1 MSRLYIYLILVFWFH
16 GKNNVF
22 QEIEILYYAFSYT
35 GKNLMQ
41 YVILFFPPQSMR
53 RFKARRC
60 YKDRVLMPTIC
71 CLHKCV
77 NLEELYLEKAD
88 SSGITSYLLAHI
100 LKFLIRLRVLA
111 LPKQCDD
118 DVASVIGLN
127 CPKLECIILTGTSVT
142 NQGLSW
148 LLCCR
153 QLHTV
158 IMPGFLQ
165 GKRNSNILLKL
176 HPPKRVQ
183 KLDLTLNFSFMYW
196 LNNFLDV
203 TAISWPFLHQAHIE
217 TIIWWWW

>member
-1 MSRLYIYLILVFWFH
+1 MEKFFSVKLKF
-16 GKNNVF
+16 KC
-22 QEIEILYYAFSYT
+22 AFST

-41 YVILFFPPQSMR
+41 YVILFFPPQAMR

-88 SSGITSYLLAHI
+88 SPGITSYLLAHI

-142 NQGLSW
+142 NVGLSW

-165 GKRNSNILLKL
+165 GIRQKIHKITFHKNKSELFRGWETLKIYL
-176 HPPKRVQ
+176 GRGP
-183 KLDLTLNFSFMYW
+183 
-196 LNNFLDV
+196 
-203 TAISWPFLHQAHIE
+203 I
-217 TIIWWWW
+217 

>member
-1 MSRLYIYLILVFWFH
+1 
-16 GKNNVF
+16 
-22 QEIEILYYAFSYT
+22 
-35 GKNLMQ
+35 MQ

-142 NQGLSW
+142 NVGLSW
-148 LLCCR
+148 MLCCR

-165 GKRNSNILLKL
+165 GNILFKILHGDASHASKTSLLKET
-176 HPPKRVQ
+176 
-183 KLDLTLNFSFMYW
+183 LTNLMGV
-196 LNNFLDV
+196 LVNFLILCSSFDLK
-203 TAISWPFLHQAHIE
+203 SY
-217 TIIWWWW
+217 

>member
-1 MSRLYIYLILVFWFH
+1 MKFPD
-16 GKNNVF
+16 NVLCAL
-22 QEIEILYYAFSYT
+22 EVAAHYDSN

-53 RFKARRC
+53 RFKSRRC

-88 SSGITSYLLAHI
+88 SPAITTYLLAHI
-100 LKFLIRLRVLA
+100 LKFLTHLRVLA

-165 GKRNSNILLKL
+165 GIFIYFYGLK
-176 HPPKRVQ
+176 
-183 KLDLTLNFSFMYW
+183 N
-196 LNNFLDV
+196 
-203 TAISWPFLHQAHIE
+203 
-217 TIIWWWW
+217 TIVCLS

>member
-1 MSRLYIYLILVFWFH
+1 MNPGGQNGVDMDTSNIVDETMWDAVFPLLDAHFLQLVPYHLYEEFLD
-16 GKNNVF
+16 NVLCAL
-22 QEIEILYYAFSYT
+22 EVAAHYDSN

-41 YVILFFPPQSMR
+41 YVILFFPPQSLR

-88 SSGITSYLLAHI
+88 SPSITSYLLAHI
-100 LKFLIRLRVLA
+100 LKFLTHLRVLA

-165 GKRNSNILLKL
+165 GKVK
-176 HPPKRVQ
+176 
-183 KLDLTLNFSFMYW
+183 
-196 LNNFLDV
+196 
-203 TAISWPFLHQAHIE
+203 ISVKN
-217 TIIWWWW
+217 

>member
-1 MSRLYIYLILVFWFH
+1 
-16 GKNNVF
+16 
-22 QEIEILYYAFSYT
+22 
-35 GKNLMQ
+35 
-41 YVILFFPPQSMR
+41 
-53 RFKARRC
+53 
-60 YKDRVLMPTIC
+60 MPTIC

-158 IMPGFLQ
+158 LFHSLELLS
-165 GKRNSNILLKL
+165 SNHLELVSKLCPNVEWLSLDSALFYNLEGLNRLPQLRLLRLNYKGRPIDDTVIDFFKISCEQLTTL
-176 HPPKRVQ
+176 HLFDVKE
-183 KLDLTLNFSFMYW
+183 LGIEDLRLTIGQCPQLEVLVFQDCSVLPDWRTNQTK
-196 LNNFLDV
+196 V
-203 TAISWPFLHQAHIE
+203 ISRSVD
-217 TIIWWWW
+217 